1 VVTEYP
7 NKEHENAER
16 RARRRA
22 LDALVL
28 MIENAQHLARDLNGW
43 KDVDMERGQ
52 SFPEL
57 SAKVTANLAM
67 LETLRDVR
75 EWHAADV
82 AEGRVTVS

>member
-1 VVTEYP
+1 MPEYP
-7 NKEHENAER
+7 NREHETADR

-22 LDALVL
+22 LDALTV
-28 MIENAQHLARDLNGW
+28 MIESAQHLARDLNGW
-43 KDVDMERGQ
+43 KDVELERAQ
-52 SFPEL
+52 VFPEL
-57 SAKVTANLAM
+57 AAKVTANLAM